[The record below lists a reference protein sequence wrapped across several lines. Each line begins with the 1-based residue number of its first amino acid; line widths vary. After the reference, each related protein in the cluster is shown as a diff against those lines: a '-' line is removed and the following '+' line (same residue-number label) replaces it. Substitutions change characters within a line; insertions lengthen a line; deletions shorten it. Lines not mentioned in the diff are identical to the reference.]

1 VLPRLG
7 YGWLSSA
14 FDGITSK
21 AEPSRLKTAGF
32 NGFG

>member
-1 VLPRLG
+1 VLPRLS
-7 YGWLSSA
+7 YGWLGSEA
-14 FDGITSK
+14 ITSK